1 MDNKITTEE
10 LRFFQSVAK
19 KEYDAVIPF
28 YDSVNVYCKP
38 YYARSSRVS
47 ELTKINRYITV
58 FVLNCVED
66 FTNYIM
72 NTLMARGTE
81 WGKAE
86 IDTDLYERANIAKMS
101 KEVLNKNINEI
112 NLKLEKSTFKLFKY
126 INNSNYYDQIYG
138 SAWDCV
144 STGTGILRVNDL
156 KDFNKPF
163 SFQKEDIADCY
174 ISESSTGKVA
184 YIFKH
189 HKDFN
194 FLEFKQKFK
203 FANWVDNDKSL
214 ERRINFFESVI
225 EKDGKYHHIITDE
238 SMDQEL
244 LYEVLDYP
252 PLMAFRFRGHESTS
266 YGIGQGMWCIDY
278 FETLSELMT
287 MDKEHV
293 ANVVNPALIAY
304 GDSQLFNNLL
314 VKAGYINYGGLQAN
328 APNSL
333 EVKTIL
339 PPARL
344 EVLDAQINK
353 VKADIEKAFLV
364 NPLGDVKQNHNLTAT
379 EAQLRSRQFR
389 DTFSGVY
396 ERLVIELLERVFMSA
411 MYILANNK
419 LIEIEDEYIKL
430 SKIKFINDIAEE
442 ANFKEVQKL
451 VQTTQLATILGGQG
465 FNELL
470 ISKGKLRDWLVKRTG
485 VNQEPLNTNEEITDI
500 IKQSQE
506 QIKQQQQQEIAV
518 EQAKRGANVSNQGS
532 QGVGGINQAI

>member
-1 MDNKITTEE
+1 MENKISTEE
-10 LRFFQSVAK
+10 LRFYHDIAK
-19 KEYDAVIPF
+19 KEYNAIISH
-28 YDSVNVYCKP
+28 YDRVNLYCKP
-38 YYARSSRVS
+38 YYARNSRVS
-47 ELTKINRYITV
+47 EIAKMNKYITV
-58 FVLNCVED
+58 FILNCVED

-101 KEVLNKNINEI
+101 KEVLNRNINDI
-112 NLKLEKSTFKLFKY
+112 NLKLEKATFKLFKY

-144 STGTGILRVNDL
+144 STGTGVLRINDL

-163 SFQKEDIADCY
+163 SFQKEDTADCY
-174 ISESSTGKVA
+174 ISESSTGKVS

-189 HKDFN
+189 HKDYN
-194 FLEFKQKFK
+194 YLEFKHKFK
-203 FANWVDNDKSL
+203 FAEWVDSDKSL
-214 ERRINFFESVI
+214 ERRINFYEAVI
-225 EKDGKYHHIITDE
+225 ERDGKYHHIITDE
-238 SMDQEL
+238 SLDQEL
-244 LYEVLDYP
+244 LYEVLEYP

-278 FETLSELMT
+278 FETLSDLMT

-293 ANVVNPALIAY
+293 ANVVNPALIGY
-304 GDSQLFNNLL
+304 GDSQLFNSLM
-314 VKAGYINYGGLQAN
+314 VKAGYLNYGGLMGTA
-328 APNSL
+328 NSL
-333 EVKTIL
+333 EVKPVL

-364 NPLGDVKQNHNLTAT
+364 NPLGDVKQNPDLTAT

-396 ERLVIELLERVFMSA
+396 ERLVIELLEPVFLSA
-411 MYILANNK
+411 MHILSNNK
-419 LIEIEDEYIKL
+419 LIDIEDEYIKL

-451 VQTTQLATILGGQG
+451 VQTTQLGTILGGQG
-465 FNELL
+465 YNELL
-470 ISKGKLRDWLVKRTG
+470 IAKGKLRDWLVKRTG
-485 VNQEPLNTNEEITDI
+485 VNQEPLNTNEEIASI
-500 IKQSQE
+500 ISKAQE
-506 QIKQQQQQEIAV
+506 QIAEQQQQEIKL
-518 EQAKRGANVSNQGS
+518 EQAKRVGNANDQGS
-532 QGVGGINQAI
+532 QGTGTINQAL